1 MHNDNGFSVSGNEI
15 RYSDPDLTIEDGIER
30 LRPIALYGDLVARV
44 LLNEIEKQQRWGAS
58 MGALLALNYDVEYKV
73 KIITNK
79 EEELD
84 RARKEA
90 AEDLDRIEE
99 NNKPLDYIETLL
111 TLDESLTK
119 IEAILSRNK

>member
-1 MHNDNGFSVSGNEI
+1 MSGNEI